1 MFTQEFWDERYRAHH
16 HLWSGQPNVR
26 LVDHAAG
33 LTPGRAL
40 DVGCGEGGD
49 AIWLAARGWIVTAV
63 DVSPVGLERATANAD
78 AAGPE
83 IATRISWRSADLF
96 GEEWGPFTG
105 YDLVNSQYLHMPPE
119 ARDLA
124 LQRLAAAAVPGGHLL
139 VVTHH
144 PSDLAIPGLR
154 PNLPELFCT
163 GEELAALLDPAQWDI
178 LSADAPERTIRGPAD
193 QPVVIRDAVLHA
205 RRRS

>member
-1 MFTQEFWDERYRAHH
+1 MSRREMFTQEFWDERYRAHH

-144 PSDLAIPGLR
+144 
-154 PNLPELFCT
+154 
-163 GEELAALLDPAQWDI
+163 
-178 LSADAPERTIRGPAD
+178 
-193 QPVVIRDAVLHA
+193 
-205 RRRS
+205 